1 MGLNRITET
10 GYNYKIPTHRAQIK
24 VTADLLHAEQNI
36 MEDLLLK
43 HLIDSQVDESDLKEQ
58 VIPRLLHKGVKK
70 VADLEFLEKE
80 DLEGDYNL
88 TII

>member
-1 MGLNRITET
+1 
-10 GYNYKIPTHRAQIK
+10 
-24 VTADLLHAEQNI
+24 

-43 HLIDSQVDESDLKEQ
+43 HLINSQVDESDLKEQ

-80 DLEGDYNL
+80 DLEGDCMHN
-88 TII
+88 